1 MDNYNYP
8 EGSDN
13 SLAPWNQT
21 ESKTEL
27 IEVTIS
33 QTFSKQL
40 KIEVDDYETVKD
52 ADEDGVYFWNDYSGC
67 NLKECVEKQHYTIN
81 DILEKVQNL
90 HKEFKELVFNNP
102 NPINFINFSDE
113 LKKLA
118 EACKDWNEDEMEV
131 IR

>member
-21 ESKTEL
+21 ESKAEL

-40 KIEVDDYETVKD
+40 KIEVDEYETVKD

-67 NLKECVEKQHYTIN
+67 NLKECVEKQCYTIN

-90 HKEFKELVFNNP
+90 PKEFEELVFNNP
-102 NPINFINFSDE
+102 NPINFNNFSDK

-131 IR
+131 VQ

>member
-21 ESKTEL
+21 EPKTEV

-40 KIEVDDYETVKD
+40 KIEVDDYETVND

-67 NLKECVEKQHYTIN
+67 NLKECVEKQCYTIN

-90 HKEFKELVFNNP
+90 HKEFEELVFNNP
-102 NPINFINFSDE
+102 NPINFSNFSDK
-113 LKKLA
+113 LKRLA

-131 IR
+131 VQ